1 MNLIRI
7 TRILSLLL
15 LVWGVVALL
24 MPRQVADMIGLAIE
38 VGSGNGYAEIG
49 AGQGGMSLALGA
61 IGLYASRFG
70 EENGPAL
77 LSALGVIFFGIA
89 FGRVFVA
96 LATSPEPAGVTAWCL
111 AVLEIAMGM
120 VYFLA
125 GRTVDSV

>member
-1 MNLIRI
+1 MDLVRI

-15 LVWGVVALL
+15 LVWGVFALF
-24 MPRQVADMIGLAIE
+24 MPRQVADLIGLAIE
-38 VGSGNGYAEIG
+38 VGSGNGYTEIG

-61 IGLYASRFG
+61 IGLYGARVG
-70 EENGPAL
+70 EEAGPAL
-77 LSALGVIFFGIA
+77 LSALGVIFFGVA

-96 LATSPEPAGVTAWCL
+96 LMTSPESAGVTAWL
-111 AVLEIAMGM
+111 FAATEIGFGM

>member
-1 MNLIRI
+1 MNLIQI
-7 TRILSLLL
+7 TRVLSLSLI
-15 LVWGVVALL
+15 VWGVIALL
-24 MPRQVADMIGLAIE
+24 MPRQVADVLGLAIE

-61 IGLYASRFG
+61 IGLYAARFG
-70 EENGPAL
+70 EESAPAL
-77 LSALGVIFFGIA
+77 LSALGVLFFGVA

-96 LATSPEPAGVTAWCL
+96 LVTSPEPAGMTAW
-111 AVLEIAMGM
+111 AFVVVEIAIGM

>member
-1 MNLIRI
+1 MNLVRT
-7 TRILSLLL
+7 TRIFSLLML
-15 LVWGVVALL
+15 LWGTAALF

-38 VGSGNGYAEIG
+38 IGSGNGYSEIG

-61 IGLYASRFG
+61 IGLYAARIG
-70 EENGPAL
+70 EESGPAL
-77 LSALGVIFFGIA
+77 LSALGVIFFGVA

-96 LATSPEPAGVTAWCL
+96 LVTSPEAAGVTAWAMA
-111 AVLEIAMGM
+111 AVEIGMGM

>member
-1 MNLIRI
+1 MNLVQI
-7 TRILSLLL
+7 TRLMSLLL
-15 LVWGVVALL
+15 LLWGLVALA

-61 IGLYASRFG
+61 IGLYAARVG
-70 EENGPAL
+70 EESGPVL

-89 FGRVFVA
+89 FGRLFVA
-96 LATSPEPAGVTAWCL
+96 LVTSPEAAGVTAWSL
-111 AVLEIAMGM
+111 AAVEIAMGM

>member
-7 TRILSLLL
+7 SRILSLLL
-15 LVWGVVALL
+15 LVWGAIALA
-24 MPRQVADMIGLAIE
+24 MPRQVADLIGLAIE

-49 AGQGGMSLALGA
+49 AGQGGISLALGA

-70 EENGPAL
+70 EENGAAL

-89 FGRVFVA
+89 SGRLFVA
-96 LATSPEPAGVTAWCL
+96 LVTSPEPAGVTTWGL
-111 AVLEIAMGM
+111 AASEIVMGM
-120 VYFLA
+120 IYFLA